1 MTRESSIA
9 SPSRWWEVPPILT
22 AFAEAGVLTLGEVH
36 LAATLVRLVGLA
48 PDHVDHE
55 AVALATALAARA
67 PRFGHVGVDLEVIAD
82 ETMLELAAGE
92 PASRTDGRSEPP
104 SLPWPDP
111 DTWLDRVA
119 ASPLV
124 APVGGG
130 VAPLV
135 VHAGLV
141 SLERSRTVERAVA
154 RCLLDRIADRSPS
167 GAAPSDPGVAATLL
181 TGPGSDRQLAAV
193 ASSLEGRLTV
203 LLGGPGTGKTTTVA
217 ALVAA
222 LIERG
227 GAPVSIALAAPTGK
241 AAARLGEAFAEA
253 AARLPAELAE
263 PLAATPATT
272 IHRLLGTMPL
282 GSAGANRGA
291 FRHHGRNPLPHDIV
305 IVDESSMVS
314 LPLMA
319 RLLDALRP
327 DARLVIV
334 GDPDQLASVE
344 AGSVLG
350 DLARAARDGSPIVG
364 CVTRL
369 EHSRRFPPGSA
380 IADLAAA
387 VRAGDADLALSVLAD
402 PADAPDGRG
411 RIRWVDRAADDA
423 ETIAIVRDVALGAAV
438 DVGRH
443 AAAGEAAEALAALG
457 RVRVLCAHRTGP
469 AGLERWN
476 QRFEQWLGAPLERW
490 YPGRPVLVTENDHR
504 NRLYNGD
511 LGVVIASDGRR
522 TVAFPDPEGVR
533 TFGPARLH
541 AVETTHAMTI
551 HKSQGSE
558 FDEVVVVLPSAD
570 SRLATRELLYTAVT
584 RARASVTV
592 VGDAEAV
599 RAAVGRRTVRLS
611 RLADD
616 LIAGI

>member
-1 MTRESSIA
+1 MPAGSGR
-9 SPSRWWEVPPILT
+9 PRWWVVAPALT

-36 LAATLVRLVGLA
+36 LAATLARLAGPMPDD
-48 PDHVDHE
+48 PDHD
-55 AVALATALAARA
+55 AVVLAAAFAARA
-67 PRFGHVGVDLEVIAD
+67 SRLGHVGVDLSSVAAD
-82 ETMLELAAGE
+82 VTLDPSAGD
-92 PASRTDGRSEPP
+92 PGDGSVQVT

-111 DTWLDRVA
+111 ATWLAKVA

-124 APVGGG
+124 AATGDTVT
-130 VAPLV
+130 PLV
-135 VHAGLV
+135 VHGGLLY
-141 SLERSRTVERAVA
+141 LERSRASERAVA
-154 RCLLDRIADRSPS
+154 RALLSRAPDADGRPVSP
-167 GAAPSDPGVAATLL
+167 APGIAATLL

-193 ASSLEGRLTV
+193 ASSFDARLTV

-253 AARLPAELAE
+253 AVRLPAELAE

-272 IHRLLGTMPL
+272 IHRLLGTVPL
-282 GSAGANRGA
+282 SSGSSASGAARGV

-334 GDPDQLASVE
+334 GDPDQLASVD

-350 DLARAARDGSPIVG
+350 DLARAAGDGSPIAA

-369 EHSRRFPPGSA
+369 EHSRRFPAGSP
-380 IADLAAA
+380 IAELAEA
-387 VRAGDADLALSVLAD
+387 VRAGDADRAVAVLAD
-402 PADAPDGRG
+402 PGSAAEEVGRL
-411 RIRWVDRAADDA
+411 RWVDRPADDPGA
-423 ETIAIVRDVALGAAV
+423 VTTVRDVALGAAAE
-438 DVGRH
+438 VGRH
-443 AAAGEAAEALAALG
+443 AATGEAAEALAALG

-469 AGLERWN
+469 AGVERWN
-476 QRFEQWLGAPLERW
+476 RRFEQWLETPPERW
-490 YPGRPVLVTENDHR
+490 YVGRPVLVTENDHR
-504 NRLYNGD
+504 NGLYNGD
-511 LGVVIASDGRR
+511 LGVVVVSEGRR
-522 TVAFPDPEGVR
+522 TVAFPDPAGVKLI
-533 TFGPARLH
+533 GPARLH

-558 FDEVVVVLPSAD
+558 FDEVVVVLPAAD

-584 RARASVTV
+584 RARSTVTV

-599 RAAVGRRTVRLS
+599 RAAVERRTVRLS

-616 LIAGI
+616 LLGGLGS